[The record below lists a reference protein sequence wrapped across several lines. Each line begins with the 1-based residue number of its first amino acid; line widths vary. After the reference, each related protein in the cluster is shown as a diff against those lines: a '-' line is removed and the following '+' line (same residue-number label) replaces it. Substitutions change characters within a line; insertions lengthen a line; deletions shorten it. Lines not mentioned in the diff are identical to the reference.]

1 MWLGRE
7 GAKRL
12 VERKWHGGSRG
23 DGADVFVKDRCAS
36 VWILSVFVREN
47 SDLSRRVTIATCRLA
62 GCHAGVATLL
72 WGRGNVV
79 TGAWQRCYGG
89 VATLLW
95 GRGNVITGPWQRCY
109 GAVAT
114 DELPC
119 RNAHVPCE
127 NGFVPVGDG
136 RKGLG
141 LSGIGYFLRR
151 ALMLSVFF
159 ASHMRT
165 EARWV
170 AEKRCK
176 GSVHE
181 GVVGVGIAR
190 SADGGPHAA
199 AAAMRCDMAAAVKR
213 SGRCGG
219 CAPEGVQLSA
229 GCVRPD
235 G

>member
-1 MWLGRE
+1 MDSIRFCKGEFRPVKACNHCYMPFGR
-7 GAKRL
+7 L
-12 VERKWHGGSRG
+12 P
-23 DGADVFVKDRCAS
+23 
-36 VWILSVFVREN
+36 
-47 SDLSRRVTIATCRLA
+47 RR
-62 GCHAGVATLL
+62 
-72 WGRGNVV
+72 RGNVV

-119 RNAHVPCE
+119 RNANVPCE

-141 LSGIGYFLRR
+141 LSGKGCFLGR
-151 ALMLSVFF
+151 ALMLSVFC
-159 ASHMRT
+159 APHMRT

-176 GSVHE
+176 GKR
-181 GVVGVGIAR
+181 AR
-190 SADGGPHAA
+190 GWGWVLGL
-199 AAAMRCDMAAAVKR
+199 R
-213 SGRCGG
+213 
-219 CAPEGVQLSA
+219 GVQAA
-229 GCVRPD
+229 GHMQQRLP
-235 G
+235 

>member
-23 DGADVFVKDRCAS
+23 DGADVFVKDRSAS
-36 VWILSVFVREN
+36 AWILSVSVREN

-72 WGRGNVV
+72 WGRGNV
-79 TGAWQRCYGG
+79 
-89 VATLLW
+89 
-95 GRGNVITGPWQRCY
+95 ITGPWQRCY

-119 RNAHVPCE
+119 RNANVPCE
-127 NGFVPVGDG
+127 NEFVPDGDEC
-136 RKGLG
+136 KGLG
-141 LSGIGYFLRR
+141 LSGIGCFLGR

-159 ASHMRT
+159 ASNMWA

-181 GVVGVGIAR
+181 GR
-190 SADGGPHAA
+190 
-199 AAAMRCDMAAAVKR
+199 
-213 SGRCGG
+213 GG
-219 CAPEGVQLSA
+219 CWDCAECRRRATCSS
-229 GCVRPD
+229 GCHEV
-235 G
+235 

>member
-23 DGADVFVKDRCAS
+23 DGADVLVKDRAAS
-36 VWILSVFVREN
+36 AWILSVSVREN

-72 WGRGNVV
+72 RGRGNVV
-79 TGAWQRCYGG
+79 M
-89 VATLLW
+89 
-95 GRGNVITGPWQRCY
+95 GPWQRCY

-119 RNAHVPCE
+119 RHANVPCE

-181 GVVGVGIAR
+181 GGVGVGMAR
-190 SADGGPHAA
+190 SAGGGPHAA

>member
-12 VERKWHGGSRG
+12 VERKWHGGGRG
-23 DGADVFVKDRCAS
+23 DGADVLVKDRSAS
-36 VWILSVFVREN
+36 SWILSVSVREN

-62 GCHAGVATLL
+62 GCHAAVSTLPRR
-72 WGRGNVV
+72 RGNVV
-79 TGAWQRCYGG
+79 MGAWQRCYGG

-119 RNAHVPCE
+119 RNANVPCE
-127 NGFVPVGDG
+127 NEFVPDGDEC
-136 RKGLG
+136 KGLG
-141 LSGIGYFLRR
+141 LSGIGCFLGR

-170 AEKRCK
+170 AE
-176 GSVHE
+176 
-181 GVVGVGIAR
+181 
-190 SADGGPHAA
+190 
-199 AAAMRCDMAAAVKR
+199 
-213 SGRCGG
+213 
-219 CAPEGVQLSA
+219 
-229 GCVRPD
+229 
-235 G
+235 

>member
-7 GAKRL
+7 GARRL
-12 VERKWHGGSRG
+12 VERKWHGGSGG
-23 DGADVFVKDRCAS
+23 DGADVFVKDRAAS
-36 VWILSVFVREN
+36 AWILSVSVREN

-72 WGRGNVV
+72 RGRGNVV
-79 TGAWQRCYGG
+79 MGAWQRCYGG

-95 GRGNVITGPWQRCY
+95 GRSNVVMGPWQRCY

-119 RNAHVPCE
+119 RNANVPCE

-141 LSGIGYFLRR
+141 LSGIGCFLGR
-151 ALMLSVFF
+151 ALMQSVFF

-181 GVVGVGIAR
+181 AG
-190 SADGGPHAA
+190 
-199 AAAMRCDMAAAVKR
+199 
-213 SGRCGG
+213 GG
-219 CAPEGVQLSA
+219 CCDCAECRRRATCSS
-229 GCVRPD
+229 GCHEV
-235 G
+235 

>member
-12 VERKWHGGSRG
+12 AVRKWRGGSRG
-23 DGADVFVKDRCAS
+23 DGADFFVKDRAAS
-36 VWILSVFVREN
+36 AWILSVSVREN

-72 WGRGNVV
+72 RGRGNVV
-79 TGAWQRCYGG
+79 MGA
-89 VATLLW
+89 
-95 GRGNVITGPWQRCY
+95 WQRCY

-119 RNAHVPCE
+119 RNANVPCK

-141 LSGIGYFLRR
+141 LSGIGCFLGR

-159 ASHMRT
+159 ASHKRT

-181 GVVGVGIAR
+181 GGVGVGIAR
-190 SADGGPHAA
+190 SAGGGPHAA
-199 AAAMRCDMAAAVKR
+199 AAAMRCDMAAAVQR

>member
-1 MWLGRE
+1 MRWGGGVMWLGRE

-23 DGADVFVKDRCAS
+23 DGADVFVKDRSAS
-36 VWILSVFVREN
+36 AWILSVSVREN

-95 GRGNVITGPWQRCY
+95 GRGNVVMGPWQRCY

-119 RNAHVPCE
+119 RHANVPCE
-127 NGFVPVGDG
+127 NGFVPVEDG

-141 LSGIGYFLRR
+141 LSGIGCFLGR
-151 ALMLSVFF
+151 AMMLSVFF
-159 ASHMRT
+159 
-165 EARWV
+165 
-170 AEKRCK
+170 CF
-176 GSVHE
+176 
-181 GVVGVGIAR
+181 
-190 SADGGPHAA
+190 PHA
-199 AAAMRCDMAAAVKR
+199 D
-213 SGRCGG
+213 
-219 CAPEGVQLSA
+219 
-229 GCVRPD
+229 
-235 G
+235 

>member
-1 MWLGRE
+1 MYSIRFCKGVFRSVK
-7 GAKRL
+7 ACNHCYMPFSRL
-12 VERKWHGGSRG
+12 P
-23 DGADVFVKDRCAS
+23 
-36 VWILSVFVREN
+36 
-47 SDLSRRVTIATCRLA
+47 RR
-62 GCHAGVATLL
+62 
-72 WGRGNVV
+72 RGNVV
-79 TGAWQRCYGG
+79 TAAWQRCYGG
-89 VATLLW
+89 VATLLR
-95 GRGNVITGPWQRCY
+95 GRGNVVMGPWQRYY

-119 RNAHVPCE
+119 RNANVPCK
-127 NGFVPVGDG
+127 NGFVPVEDG

-141 LSGIGYFLRR
+141 LSGIVCFLGR

-181 GVVGVGIAR
+181 SGVGVGIAR
-190 SADGGPHAA
+190 SAGGGPHAA

>member
-1 MWLGRE
+1 MDSIRFCKGECRSVKACNHCYMPFGR
-7 GAKRL
+7 L
-12 VERKWHGGSRG
+12 P
-23 DGADVFVKDRCAS
+23 
-36 VWILSVFVREN
+36 
-47 SDLSRRVTIATCRLA
+47 RR
-62 GCHAGVATLL
+62 
-72 WGRGNVV
+72 RGNVV
-79 TGAWQRCYGG
+79 TGA
-89 VATLLW
+89 
-95 GRGNVITGPWQRCY
+95 WQRCY

-119 RNAHVPCE
+119 RNANVPCE
-127 NGFVPVGDG
+127 NGFVPVEDG

-170 AEKRCK
+170 AEKRCN

-181 GVVGVGIAR
+181 GGVGVGIAR
-190 SADGGPHAA
+190 SAGGGPHAA

-213 SGRCGG
+213 SGMCGG